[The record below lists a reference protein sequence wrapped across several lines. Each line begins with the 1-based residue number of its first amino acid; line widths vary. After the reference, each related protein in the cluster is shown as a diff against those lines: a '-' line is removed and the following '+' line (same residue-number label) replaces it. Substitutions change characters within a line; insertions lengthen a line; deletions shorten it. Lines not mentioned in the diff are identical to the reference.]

1 MRKLTTK
8 EFIQKAKLKHGNK
21 YDYSLVDYINNK
33 IKIKIIC
40 PKHGIFEQTP
50 NNHLNGTLCYKCVN
64 IVKTTKEFIQK
75 AKLKHDNK
83 YDYSLV
89 KYKDSKTKVKII
101 CLEHGTFE
109 QTPNNHL
116 NGKNCLICA
125 GHEKLTTKE
134 FIQKAKLKHGN
145 KYDYSLVDYI
155 NSQTKVE
162 IICLEH
168 GIFKQLPNSHLNGI
182 GCPTCGGTKKL
193 TTKEFIQKA
202 KLKHDNKYDYSLVD
216 YINSQTKVKI
226 ICLEHG
232 IFEQTPNS
240 HLNGVGCP
248 ICKSSKGEQQII
260 NYLKRNNIKYIK
272 EYKFNNCKNMR
283 PLPFDFYLPDKNIL
297 IEYDGIQH
305 FKPFTFFGG
314 VNGLN
319 YRIRNDNI
327 KTEYCKN
334 YNIKLIR
341 IKYNDVVNKK
351 LKIDIF

>member
-1 MRKLTTK
+1 MRKLTTEEFVQK
-8 EFIQKAKLKHGNK
+8 ANIVHNNKYDYSLVDYKNNKTKIKIICPEHGIFEQTPNNHLNGTSCYKCINIVKTTEKFIQKAKLKHGNK
-21 YDYSLVDYINNK
+21 YDYSLVNY
-33 IKIKIIC
+33 
-40 PKHGIFEQTP
+40 
-50 NNHLNGTLCYKCVN
+50 V
-64 IVKTTKEFIQK
+64 
-75 AKLKHDNK
+75 
-83 YDYSLV
+83 
-89 KYKDSKTKVKII
+89 
-101 CLEHGTFE
+101 
-109 QTPNNHL
+109 
-116 NGKNCLICA
+116 
-125 GHEKLTTKE
+125 
-134 FIQKAKLKHGN
+134 
-145 KYDYSLVDYI
+145 

-168 GIFKQLPNSHLNGI
+168 GIFEQIPNSHLDGI

-216 YINSQTKVKI
+216 YINSQTKVEI

-232 IFEQTPNS
+232 SFKQTPNS

-260 NYLKRNNIKYIK
+260 NYLKKNNIKYIK
-272 EYKFNNCKNMR
+272 EYKFNNCRNMR
-283 PLPFDFYLPDKNIL
+283 PLPFDFYLPGKNIL

-314 VNGLN
+314 INGLN
-319 YRIRNDNI
+319 YRIHNDNI